1 MKRKAY
7 VAVIA
12 VILLIFCSCDQQAG
26 KEESANVSATLSKA
40 SSRSS
45 SKSTSKIASNT
56 SSTTSVY
63 EVDTNLPLPTLE
75 QVANAFL
82 TKDKDIIARATIMQ
96 SCGGFFDIASL
107 EGVEFAS
114 YSLSESVKNGE
125 ITETTLTL
133 KVKSSTIKE
142 ITSGENIVLRIQRY
156 SKSEYIIIQRE
167 YPNTLSEEQMNTINK
182 NRNNILKYA
191 EWFCKIGAYNFPEG
205 KILISKKTL
214 FHAEEF
220 LFHLYVP
227 DQVDNFNFEP
237 SVQMYNEWLSK
248 VFYTDG
254 CSAVD
259 SGQYRTIKKSDG
271 SYHDFAFFGHGQSL
285 PFLNLKGYQYSQSE
299 KLHRVTFD
307 LYADSICFLIA
318 KTVTFEISDTA
329 EGYIRFERLKVDYQT
344 DRPIPVIGG

>member
-7 VAVIA
+7 VAVIT
-12 VILLIFCSCDQQAG
+12 VFLLVFCSCDQQIG
-26 KEESANVSATLSKA
+26 REESANGSATFSKA

-45 SKSTSKIASNT
+45 SKATSKISANT

-63 EVDTNLPLPTLE
+63 EVDTKLPLPTLE

-82 TKDKDIIARATIMQ
+82 TKDRDIVARATLMAY
-96 SCGGFFDIASL
+96 GGSFFDIASL

-125 ITETTLTL
+125 YTETTLTL

-142 ITSGENIVLRIQRY
+142 ITPGESIMLRIQRY
-156 SKSEYIIIQRE
+156 GESEYTMRRE
-167 YPNTLSEEQMNTINK
+167 YQNKMSQEQRAEIN
-182 NRNNILKYA
+182 NSHNNILKYA
-191 EWFCKIGAYNFPEG
+191 GAFCVLGGYTSPEG

-214 FHAEEF
+214 FRAEEF
-220 LFHLYVP
+220 LFHTYVP
-227 DQVDNFNFEP
+227 DQVENFNYRP
-237 SVQMYNEWLSK
+237 SVKEYNEWLGK
-248 VFYTDG
+248 VFYTEG

-259 SGQYRTIKKSDG
+259 SGQYRTSIKADG
-271 SYHDFAFFGHGQSL
+271 SYDDFAFMAHGQVHPS
-285 PFLNLKGYQYSQSE
+285 LNLTGYQYSQSE

-307 LYADSICFLIA
+307 LYADLICFLIA

-329 EGYIRFERLKVDYQT
+329 EGQIRFERLKVDYQT
-344 DRPIPVIGG
+344 DRPIPVMGG